1 MDVEVNLSAVQ
12 DGQTVIIRGIG
23 VMMMPSISISKGKGN
38 FRHNTREQEN
48 SPINVD
54 SERTKYNQTLV
65 NRDIQ
70 QVYHELFDEPV
81 TEYNALQ
88 VSKGH
93 PERQIND
100 YYKKILHDK
109 KTKPFHELVIQVGR
123 KGDDISLDVTNAI
136 YHDFLREFEQNNPN
150 LIVVGAYIHNDE
162 TTPHMHLDYV
172 PVASYARGLK
182 KRVANDRAIK
192 SMNYRNWDTW
202 RDAQMNLFENVLN
215 RHGLEREVMF
225 NTEVHDPNVARFR
238 AKAQEIDRLARAE
251 LEKIQVPEPEI
262 RTNPITKKQTVV
274 MSVDEYH
281 NLTKKYE
288 LEKTS
293 LEAQKSVLRAKLEK
307 TEQKLEN
314 FKNKPYVASNELL
327 KAENKKLKS
336 ENLRL
341 IDKNKSLDKENND
354 WVVDGFYKQLKIDKL
369 EQDKQLLT
377 TENSKLKQLSDKYQ
391 KQISDLEKSTSIE
404 TVNQLRSEIERLK
417 NLPHQIDV
425 LKNENSALHER
436 YIDAERSASA
446 WKEKFE
452 KLQTRFH
459 ELENQVVDLTK
470 RIKNIAIGNDRIR
483 AAIGYV
489 KYFFSNETS
498 KSILEATEKLIKQ
511 FAKVDGISE
520 YITDE
525 YYLHN
530 DVLKN
535 MPDIGYTFKNGKEGK
550 GIYNKNNE
558 MIVAISSLKEARQ
571 LMPNVR
577 IKDGIDRGI
586 ER

>member
-1 MDVEVNLSAVQ
+1 
-12 DGQTVIIRGIG
+12 
-23 VMMMPSISISKGKGN
+23 MMPSISISKGKGN

-150 LIVVGAYIHNDE
+150 LIVIGAYIHNDE

-192 SMNYRNWDTW
+192 SMNYRNWDAW

-238 AKAQEIDRLARAE
+238 AKAQEVDRLARAE

-274 MSVDEYH
+274 MSVDEYR
-281 NLTKKYE
+281 NLTKKFE
-288 LEKTS
+288 LEKAS
-293 LEAQKSVLRAKLEK
+293 LEAQKSVVQAKLEK

-314 FKNKPYVASNELL
+314 FKNKPYVASNERLE
-327 KAENKKLKS
+327 AENA
-336 ENLRL
+336 NLQIQKNEL
-341 IDKNKSLDKENND
+341 I
-354 WVVDGFYKQLKIDKL
+354 
-369 EQDKQLLT
+369 
-377 TENSKLKQLSDKYQ
+377 
-391 KQISDLEKSTSIE
+391 
-404 TVNQLRSEIERLK
+404 
-417 NLPHQIDV
+417 
-425 LKNENSALHER
+425 NENSHLREL
-436 YIDAERSASA
+436 YLDAKRSANA
-446 WKEKFE
+446 WKGKFE
-452 KLQTRFH
+452 ALESKLETRYESRIN
-459 ELENQVVDLTK
+459 ELEESNLFLIK
-470 RIKNIAIGNDRIR
+470 RIKNIALKMDAIRSVVDLVKDYFSSDTVQAILEGVSKAIRKYAEENKISNFMENDRRIPR
-483 AAIGYV
+483 
-489 KYFFSNETS
+489 E
-498 KSILEATEKLIKQ
+498 
-511 FAKVDGISE
+511 
-520 YITDE
+520 
-525 YYLHN
+525 
-530 DVLKN
+530 VLQN
-535 MPDIGYTFKNGKEGK
+535 MPDIGYTYKYGMYGP
-550 GIYNKNNE
+550 GIYDKNSKR
-558 MIVAISSLKEARQ
+558 IISASSYKEARE
-571 LMPNVR
+571 LMPNAN
-577 IKDGIDRGI
+577 IKNEYVSDSDINRSITRNKVKNRGKDRGI

>member
-288 LEKTS
+288 FEKTS

>member
-70 QVYHELFDEPV
+70 QVYHELFEEPV

-202 RDAQMNLFENVLN
+202 RDAQMNLFEHVLN
-215 RHGLEREVMF
+215 CHGLEREVMF

-238 AKAQEIDRLARAE
+238 AKAQEVDRLARAE
-251 LEKIQVPEPEI
+251 LEKIHVPEPEI

-281 NLTKKYE
+281 NLTKKHE

-307 TEQKLEN
+307 TEQNLEN

-327 KAENKKLKS
+327 KAENEKLKS
-336 ENLRL
+336 ENLSL
-341 IDKNKSLDKENND
+341 VDKNKSLDKENND
-354 WVVDGFYKQLKIDKL
+354 WVVDGFNKQLKIDKL

-436 YIDAERSASA
+436 YIEAERSASA

-558 MIVAISSLKEARQ
+558 MIVAMSSLKEARQ

>member
-202 RDAQMNLFENVLN
+202 RDAQMNLFEHVLN

-391 KQISDLEKSTSIE
+391 RQISDLEKSTSIE

-558 MIVAISSLKEARQ
+558 MIVAMSSLKEARQ